1 VTTQATF
8 PLIQH
13 RRVIGLSFAAM
24 RSARRGMGSDVA
36 GSRPYRAGDTIKKI
50 DWAGSARLSI
60 ARGTDEFIV
69 REHYAEE
76 APRVVVFCDRRPAM
90 AATREPLPWL
100 DKARVLDVAA
110 KLISDSAVAARSFIG
125 YLDLGAE
132 GEEVWWP
139 PRTQGDLGHL
149 LDGRPFRARLDNVER
164 GLEQLVRQ
172 RRDQPAGSFLFVLSD
187 FLVPPSRATW
197 MRATSR
203 RWDIVP
209 VVIQDPIWDAS
220 FPDVSG
226 LVFPY
231 LDPDTGETRRVRL
244 SKKETETLRAANE
257 SRLAELRATF
267 RTLGLD
273 AVEIMSGAHADML
286 AAFLAWADRRQYT
299 RGRKW

>member
-24 RSARRGMGSDVA
+24 RSARRGIGSDVA
-36 GSRPYRAGDTIKKI
+36 GSRPYRPGDDIDMI
-50 DWAGSARLSI
+50 DWAASARLSI

-100 DKARVLDVAA
+100 DKARVLDIAA
-110 KLISDSAVAARSFIG
+110 KLISDSAVGARSFIG
-125 YLDLGAE
+125 YLDLGDDGKE
-132 GEEVWWP
+132 LWRP

-149 LDGRPFRARLDNVER
+149 IDGRPFRAPRDNLER
-164 GLEQLVRQ
+164 ALEELVRQ
-172 RRDQPAGSFLFVLSD
+172 RRDLSAGSFLFLLSD
-187 FLVPPSRATW
+187 FLVPPGRVTW

-220 FPDVSG
+220 FPDVAG
-226 LVFPY
+226 LVVPY
-231 LDPDTGETRRVRL
+231 ADPDTGEVTRVRV
-244 SKKETETLRAANE
+244 SKKEAAELRIANE
-257 SRLAELRATF
+257 TRLAELRTTF
-267 RTLGLD
+267 RSLGLD
-273 AVEIMSGAHADML
+273 AVEISSDGHADML
-286 AAFLAWADRRQYT
+286 GAFLAWADRRQYT